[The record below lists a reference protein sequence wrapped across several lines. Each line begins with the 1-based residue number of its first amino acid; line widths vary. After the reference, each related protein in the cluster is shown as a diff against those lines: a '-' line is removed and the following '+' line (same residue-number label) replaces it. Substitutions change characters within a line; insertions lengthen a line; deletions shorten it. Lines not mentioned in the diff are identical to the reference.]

1 MAESAKSQAGADAA
15 PNIDTA
21 PFEKFHRDGSV
32 WARGHM
38 VNGAMHGH
46 WEYFRKDGSLMR
58 SGTFDRDGQVGEWIA
73 YDKAGDPA
81 KVTQFG
87 S

>member
-1 MAESAKSQAGADAA
+1 
-15 PNIDTA
+15 
-21 PFEKFHRDGSV
+21 
-32 WARGHM
+32 M